1 MKGTLG
7 KIIGTG
13 MLLMAA
19 AAMPALGQV
28 GGGGGGQG
36 GGGGGGGGGFGG
48 GRGGGGRGGR
58 GGGAAQFQQQRMQQI
73 QQQIGATDEDW
84 AAIQPKVEAVM
95 TAQRDVQAGGMRGF
109 GGRGGRGGFGG
120 GAQPTANQSE
130 VQAAQAALQQALD
143 NKDSPPELIKEKLQ
157 ALRDA
162 RARAREVLKKAQT
175 DLQAL
180 LTQRQEA
187 VMVELG
193 ILE

>member
-1 MKGTLG
+1 
-7 KIIGTG
+7 
-13 MLLMAA
+13 
-19 AAMPALGQV
+19 
-28 GGGGGGQG
+28 
-36 GGGGGGGGGFGG
+36 
-48 GRGGGGRGGR
+48 
-58 GGGAAQFQQQRMQQI
+58 MQQI

-95 TAQRDVQAGGMRGF
+95 TAQRDVQAGGMRG
-109 GGRGGRGGFGG
+109 GRGRGGFGG

-175 DLQAL
+175 DLQSL